1 MIGFQSARLLA
12 QQSGGVRTLW
22 HIIDSFSMSHFYG
35 SVSSCRSVL
44 TVPNQCD
51 DDDNFLKLKYKPK
64 QKNGPTEAP
73 VKAPPRCP
81 RGHRWRTAD
90 FHRLHT
96 VRIKNIKKNRSDTAP
111 IACAAPAFTAGRP
124 TWNCKNQKENV
135 QFFMNVQCS
144 VNVQYLMNV
153 VSVVQ
158 HSLNV
163 ESFLY
168 VQYLRMFNT

>member
-1 MIGFQSARLLA
+1 MNGRPYRVSRAISLTVPTTPDESYGLLFYAATAVSVHMIGFQSARLLA

-96 VRIKNIKKNRSDTAP
+96 VRIKNIKKTDRIRRRSRARRQLSQP
-111 IACAAPAFTAGRP
+111 AGRHGIVK
-124 TWNCKNQKENV
+124 TKKK
-135 QFFMNVQCS
+135 
-144 VNVQYLMNV
+144 
-153 VSVVQ
+153 
-158 HSLNV
+158 
-163 ESFLY
+163 
-168 VQYLRMFNT
+168 MFNSS